1 MQGYGLVSII
11 TPNWNC
17 ANLILETIR
26 SVKAQTYPNWEI
38 IIVDDCSTDN
48 SNKVVESYMAED
60 GRIRFLKNDKNFGA
74 ALSRNYALREAK
86 GRWIAFLDSDDLWE
100 PKKLEKQLRFMV
112 ENGYKFSYTAYQE
125 MDNDGR
131 ETGVVIRGPKHV
143 SKLGMFAF
151 CWPGCLTVMYDREV
165 VGLIQIADIKKN
177 NDYTMWLKICQKADC
192 YLLDEVLAKYRRG
205 RVGSISTHGYSTMVK
220 WHYKLW
226 HKAMGKNFLASLF
239 WTCTNL
245 VCGVYKKLFYVKKIS
260 K

>member
-1 MQGYGLVSII
+1 MQDYGLVSII

-26 SVKAQTYPNWEI
+26 SVKAQTYQNWEI

-131 ETGVVIRGPKHV
+131 ETGVVIRGPKYV
-143 SKLGMFAF
+143 SKFGMRF
-151 CWPGCLTVMYDREV
+151 
-165 VGLIQIADIKKN
+165 VGQGA
-177 NDYTMWLKICQKADC
+177 
-192 YLLDEVLAKYRRG
+192 
-205 RVGSISTHGYSTMVK
+205 
-220 WHYKLW
+220 
-226 HKAMGKNFLASLF
+226 
-239 WTCTNL
+239 
-245 VCGVYKKLFYVKKIS
+245 
-260 K
+260 

>member
-1 MQGYGLVSII
+1 MQDYGLVSII

-205 RVGSISTHGYSTMVK
+205 RVGSGHGGGRRGPRGRSPGPRRRG
-220 WHYKLW
+220 
-226 HKAMGKNFLASLF
+226 AGASLPPR
-239 WTCTNL
+239 TPR
-245 VCGVYKKLFYVKKIS
+245 
-260 K
+260 

>member
-1 MQGYGLVSII
+1 MQDYGLVSII

-112 ENGYKFSYTAYQE
+112 ENLS
-125 MDNDGR
+125 
-131 ETGVVIRGPKHV
+131 
-143 SKLGMFAF
+143 
-151 CWPGCLTVMYDREV
+151 
-165 VGLIQIADIKKN
+165 LIHI
-177 NDYTMWLKICQKADC
+177 
-192 YLLDEVLAKYRRG
+192 
-205 RVGSISTHGYSTMVK
+205 
-220 WHYKLW
+220 
-226 HKAMGKNFLASLF
+226 
-239 WTCTNL
+239 
-245 VCGVYKKLFYVKKIS
+245 
-260 K
+260 

>member
-1 MQGYGLVSII
+1 MQDYGLVSII

-205 RVGSISTHGYSTMVK
+205 RVGSISTHGYSTKQWVK
-220 WHYKLW
+220 I
-226 HKAMGKNFLASLF
+226 FLLLCFGPARIL
-239 WTCTNL
+239 
-245 VCGVYKKLFYVKKIS
+245 YVAFTKS
-260 K
+260 CST

>member
-1 MQGYGLVSII
+1 MQDYGLVSII

-112 ENGYKFSYTAYQE
+112 EN
-125 MDNDGR
+125 
-131 ETGVVIRGPKHV
+131 
-143 SKLGMFAF
+143 L
-151 CWPGCLTVMYDREV
+151 
-165 VGLIQIADIKKN
+165 
-177 NDYTMWLKICQKADC
+177 
-192 YLLDEVLAKYRRG
+192 YLSGKDSHKYRPGMNCNR
-205 RVGSISTHGYSTMVK
+205 I
-220 WHYKLW
+220 
-226 HKAMGKNFLASLF
+226 F
-239 WTCTNL
+239 WSPQVRDAELELTLNQKSEIIL
-245 VCGVYKKLFYVKKIS
+245 NR
-260 K
+260 